1 MTKNRHSSSSAI
13 QPVPPQIQTTSISVA
28 GMSVGYFAVGSG
40 EPILFLHSTGSSSRQ
55 WYPFAE
61 MLRGRFQAVAPDLCG
76 YGGTSRWPGTE
87 RFGLANEVALVTALI
102 DRLGKPMHLVGHSYG
117 GAVALQ
123 IARRCP
129 ECLSS
134 LTLIEPAAFHLLI
147 DGDNAD
153 ELAFDEIMDIAATIA
168 RAVNCGDYVKA
179 MRRFVDYW
187 SGEGSWAALSSR
199 QRAALAASINK
210 LTLEAWATLNE
221 PTRLEDFVE
230 IELPTLVLC
239 GGRSPLPARRICSH
253 LGRTL
258 PKAELRTIDG
268 AGHMMPT
275 THVAEVCSL
284 MAAHIE
290 GCRVAA

>member
-1 MTKNRHSSSSAI
+1 MTKNRNSSSSAI
-13 QPVPPQIQTTSISVA
+13 QPVPPQIQTTSIGVA
-28 GMSVGYFAVGSG
+28 GMTVEYFAVGSG
-40 EPILFLHSTGSSSRQ
+40 EPILFLHCSGGSSRQ
-55 WYPFAE
+55 WHPFAE
-61 MLRGRFQAVAPDLCG
+61 GLRGHFQVIAADLCG
-76 YGGTSRWPGTE
+76 YGGTSHWPGSE
-87 RFGLANEVALVTALI
+87 RFSLANEVALMTALI

>member
-1 MTKNRHSSSSAI
+1 MTKNPNGSSSAI
-13 QPVPPQIQTTSISVA
+13 QRGLPQIPTTSISAA
-28 GMSVGYFAVGSG
+28 GMTVEYFAVGSG
-40 EPILFLHSTGSSSRQ
+40 EPILFLHCTGGSSRQ
-55 WYPFAE
+55 WHPFAAG
-61 MLRGRFQAVAPDLCG
+61 LRGHFQVIAPDLCG
-76 YGGTSRWPGTE
+76 YGGTSRWPGSE
-87 RFGLANEVALVTALI
+87 RFSLANEVALVTALI
-102 DRLGKPMHLVGHSYG
+102 DRFGGPMHVVGHSYG

-129 ECLSS
+129 ECLNS

-147 DGDNAD
+147 DGDRAD

-168 RAVNCGDYVKA
+168 RAVNCGDYFKA

-187 SGEGSWAALSSR
+187 SGEGTWAALSSQ
-199 QRAALAASINK
+199 QRAALAASIEK
-210 LTLEAWATLNE
+210 VTLEFWATLNE
-221 PTRLEDFVE
+221 PTRLEDFAE

-253 LGRTL
+253 LARTL

-275 THVAEVCSL
+275 THVAEVHSL
-284 MAAHIE
+284 VIAHIE
-290 GCRVAA
+290 GCCVTA

>member
-1 MTKNRHSSSSAI
+1 MTKNPNGSSSAI
-13 QPVPPQIQTTSISVA
+13 QPGLPQIPTTSISAA
-28 GMSVGYFAVGSG
+28 GMTVEYFAVGSG
-40 EPILFLHSTGSSSRQ
+40 EPILFLHCTGGSSRQ
-55 WYPFAE
+55 WHPFAAG
-61 MLRGRFQAVAPDLCG
+61 LRGHFQIIAPDLCG
-76 YGGTSRWPGTE
+76 YGGTSHWPGSE
-87 RFGLANEVALVTALI
+87 RFSLANEVALVTALI
-102 DRLGKPMHLVGHSYG
+102 DRFGGPMHVVGHSYG

-129 ECLSS
+129 ECLNS

-147 DGDNAD
+147 DGDRAD

-168 RAVNCGDYVKA
+168 RAVNCGDYFKA

-187 SGEGSWAALSSR
+187 SGEGTWAALSSQ
-199 QRAALAASINK
+199 QRAALAASIEK
-210 LTLEAWATLNE
+210 VTLEFWATLNE
-221 PTRLEDFVE
+221 PTRLEDFAE

-253 LGRTL
+253 LARTL

-275 THVAEVCSL
+275 THVAEVHSL
-284 MAAHIE
+284 VIAHIE
-290 GCRVAA
+290 GCCVTA

>member
-1 MTKNRHSSSSAI
+1 MTMSPNISPSAAH
-13 QPVPPQIQTTSISVA
+13 PLPLQIPMTSISAA
-28 GMSVGYFAVGSG
+28 GMTVEYFVVGSG
-40 EPILFLHSTGSSSRQ
+40 EPILFLHCTGGSSRQ
-55 WYPFAE
+55 WHPFAE
-61 MLRGRFQAVAPDLCG
+61 MLRGRFQVIAPDLCG
-76 YGGTSRWPGTE
+76 YGGTSRWPGSE

-102 DRLGKPMHLVGHSYG
+102 DRFGKPMHLVGHSYG

-134 LTLIEPAAFHLLI
+134 LTLVEPAAFHLLI
-147 DGDNAD
+147 DGDGAD
-153 ELAFDEIMDIAATIA
+153 DLAFDEIMDIATTIA
-168 RAVNCGDYVKA
+168 RAINSGDYLKA

-187 SGEGSWAALSSR
+187 SGEGTWAALSSQ
-199 QRAALAASINK
+199 QRAALAACINK
-210 LTLEAWATLNE
+210 VTLEFWATLNE
-221 PTRLEDFVE
+221 PTRLDDFAE

-253 LGRTL
+253 LARTL

-275 THVAEVCSL
+275 THVAEVRAL
-284 MAAHIE
+284 VIAHIE
-290 GCRVAA
+290 GCCVTA